1 MPIFYKKNCCFIVF
15 LCIITI
21 FFEAIQKKCARVER
35 RLQNVEKKA
44 VRASVEGKCPMVYL
58 KDKKEKGFLIC
69 MNMAIYG
76 TRTIQKNE
84 KLLKWQPFEKKFEF
98 RPKIARNYLNKKRTV
113 TDTAI
118 IVVP

>member
-1 MPIFYKKNCCFIVF
+1 MASCFILLLGIITNFYKAV
-15 LCIITI
+15 
-21 FFEAIQKKCARVER
+21 QKKCACVER

-44 VRASVEGKCPMVYL
+44 ARAGVEGKCPMVYL
-58 KDKKEKGFLIC
+58 KHKTEKGLLIC

-98 RPKIARNYLNKKRTV
+98 HPKIARNYLNKKER
-113 TDTAI
+113 
-118 IVVP
+118 